1 MIKLLRK
8 IRYDLMAKNKTG
20 KYFKYAIGEIVLVV
34 IGIIIALQIN
44 NWNENRTKLKEEQNI
59 IFNLNTEF
67 KNNLIQLNTTVLY
80 MSKTLK
86 GLDSI
91 LQIMSKTISFDD
103 KPESFDRLLNHT
115 LVDPQFSPS
124 SIVLKEL
131 EGSGKLAILKN
142 KKLKTLLYKW
152 NLRIDAT
159 KVTEATNNKSY
170 NDIFDY
176 LKANASLRRIDYS
189 AKVVSSQTI
198 LSQSNRHLLTD
209 LKFENA
215 LDDHYILTSNRHRAY
230 QKLVKVINEII
241 KQTESN
247 SND

>member
-1 MIKLLRK
+1 
-8 IRYDLMAKNKTG
+8 
-20 KYFKYAIGEIVLVV
+20 
-34 IGIIIALQIN
+34 
-44 NWNENRTKLKEEQNI
+44 
-59 IFNLNTEF
+59 
-67 KNNLIQLNTTVLY
+67 
-80 MSKTLK
+80 
-86 GLDSI
+86 
-91 LQIMSKTISFDD
+91 
-103 KPESFDRLLNHT
+103 
-115 LVDPQFSPS
+115 
-124 SIVLKEL
+124 
-131 EGSGKLAILKN
+131 
-142 KKLKTLLYKW
+142 LYKW

-209 LKFENA
+209 LKFENV
-215 LDDHYILTSNRHRAY
+215 LDDHYILTSNRYRAY

>member
-1 MIKLLRK
+1 MIKLFRK
-8 IRYDLMAKNKTG
+8 IRYDLMEKNKTG
-20 KYFKYAIGEIVLVV
+20 KYLKYAIGEVVLVV

-59 IFNLNTEF
+59 IFNLNAEF
-67 KNNLIQLNTTVLY
+67 KNNLIQLDTTVLY
-80 MSKTLK
+80 MSKTIK

-91 LQIMSKTISFDD
+91 LQIMSKNISFDD

-152 NLRIDAT
+152 NLSIDAT
-159 KVTEATNNKSY
+159 KVTEATSNKSY

-241 KQTESN
+241 KQTESSYN
-247 SND
+247 H

>member
-1 MIKLLRK
+1 ME
-8 IRYDLMAKNKTG
+8 KNKTG
-20 KYFKYAIGEIVLVV
+20 KYLKYAIGEVVLVV

-59 IFNLNTEF
+59 IFNLNAEF
-67 KNNLIQLNTTVLY
+67 KNNLIQLDTTVLY
-80 MSKTLK
+80 MSKTIK

-91 LQIMSKTISFDD
+91 LQIMSKNISFDD

-152 NLRIDAT
+152 NLSIDAT
-159 KVTEATNNKSY
+159 KVTEATSNKSY

-189 AKVVSSQTI
+189 AQVVSSQTI

-241 KQTESN
+241 KQTVSS